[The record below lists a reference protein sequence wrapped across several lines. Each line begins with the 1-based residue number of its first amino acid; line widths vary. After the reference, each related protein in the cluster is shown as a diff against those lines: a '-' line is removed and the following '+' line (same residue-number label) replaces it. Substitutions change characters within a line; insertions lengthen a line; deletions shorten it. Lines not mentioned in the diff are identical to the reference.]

1 MHMSGL
7 DSRGQPVRISAMTA
21 IGIGGGDEGRVP
33 AIGGRIKVSMNHRD
47 AEGPPRRVRT
57 ELADMRNYIFGS
69 SAAIITD
76 VSLIVG
82 LGSAKAGKGPIL
94 AGLLTIAVADNISD
108 SLGIHLYKESEGY
121 DQRLSLLSTTL
132 NFLSRLLISFTFIA
146 IVLWLPMAQAVY
158 VGLVWGLLLVV
169 IISYLIS
176 RRNRDN
182 PIKEMVI
189 HVLIA
194 AVVVALSRWLG
205 HEIAMYFQAP

>member
-1 MHMSGL
+1 
-7 DSRGQPVRISAMTA
+7 
-21 IGIGGGDEGRVP
+21 
-33 AIGGRIKVSMNHRD
+33 MNHSD
-47 AEGPPRRVRT
+47 TKGPPRRVQT
-57 ELADMRNYIFGS
+57 ELADMKNYIFGS

-82 LGSAKAGKGPIL
+82 LGSARAGKGPIL

-121 DQRLSLLSTTL
+121 DQKLSLLSTTL
-132 NFLSRLLISFTFIA
+132 NFLSRLLISCTFIA
-146 IVLWLPMAQAVY
+146 IVLVLPMAQAVY

-182 PIKEMVI
+182 PVKEMAI
-189 HVLIA
+189 HVLVA

-205 HEIAMYFQAP
+205 HEIAVYFHAP

>member
-1 MHMSGL
+1 
-7 DSRGQPVRISAMTA
+7 
-21 IGIGGGDEGRVP
+21 
-33 AIGGRIKVSMNHRD
+33 MNHRD
-47 AEGPPRRVRT
+47 VKGPTRRVRT

-82 LGSAKAGKGPIL
+82 LGSAQSGKGPIL

-121 DQRLSLLSTTL
+121 GQRLSLLSTTL
-132 NFLSRLLISFTFIA
+132 NFLSRLLISCTFIA
-146 IVLWLPMAQAVY
+146 IVLVLPMAQAVY

-182 PIKEMVI
+182 PVKEMAI
-189 HVLIA
+189 HVLVA
-194 AVVVALSRWLG
+194 VVVVALSRWLG
-205 HEIAMYFQAP
+205 HEIAVYFHAP

>member
-1 MHMSGL
+1 
-7 DSRGQPVRISAMTA
+7 
-21 IGIGGGDEGRVP
+21 
-33 AIGGRIKVSMNHRD
+33 MNRKD
-47 AEGPPRRVRT
+47 GNATPRRVRS
-57 ELADMRNYIFGS
+57 ELADLRNYIFGS

-146 IVLWLPMAQAVY
+146 IVLWLPMAQALY
-158 VGLVWGLLLVV
+158 VGLIWGLLLIVF
-169 IISYLIS
+169 ISYLIS
-176 RRNRDN
+176 RNNRDN
-182 PIKEMVI
+182 PVKEIAI

-194 AVVVALSRWLG
+194 VVVIVLSRFLG
-205 HEIAMYFQAP
+205 HEIAMYFHAP